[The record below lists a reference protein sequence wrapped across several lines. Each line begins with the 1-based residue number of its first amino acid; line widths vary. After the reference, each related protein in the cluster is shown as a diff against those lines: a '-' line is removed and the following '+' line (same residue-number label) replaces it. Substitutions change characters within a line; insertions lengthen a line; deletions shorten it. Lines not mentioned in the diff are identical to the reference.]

1 MIATNFGYGKFLYE
15 VSYLC
20 PGGITMKKILIT
32 FLMLIVLCS
41 GINVDAYVSDGVDA
55 FYFKELLESA
65 QPIVFNQA
73 ETGTRVDDS
82 EIAYKLYVPV
92 TLDVTVTVTFDKDAS
107 ELSSYAWLID
117 INNDYCYMD
126 LSIQKGRRNGENY
139 SVTCKE
145 TVRLNAGYYILA
157 VNPHH
162 YGSKTNTKI
171 TGTLPTK
178 PSVTKLKKQGKKSA
192 VLKWNRIN
200 SVTGY
205 QVYRRTGTFG
215 KYSKVKTLNSTSFVN
230 KKLKKNKTYYYKV
243 RAYQNIGGTVFYSP
257 FSSAKKIKMK

>member
-1 MIATNFGYGKFLYE
+1 M
-15 VSYLC
+15 
-20 PGGITMKKILIT
+20 GGIAMKKKYFLFIAVFILC
-32 FLMLIVLCS
+32 L
-41 GINVDAYVSDGVDA
+41 GKNVYASDGIDNR
-55 FYFKELLESA
+55 YFNSLVNHANTIEFNDLQVAEEEYLESSVA
-65 QPIVFNQA
+65 PC
-73 ETGTRVDDS
+73 GTV
-82 EIAYKLYVPV
+82 YKFYVPT
-92 TLDVTVTVTFDKDAS
+92 TLNVTVTVTYDQKSDQ
-107 ELSSYAWLID
+107 YANVWLMD
-117 INNDYCYMD
+117 INNEHLINEMN
-126 LSIQKGRRNGENY
+126 INEGKRNGANNN
-139 SVTCKE
+139 VTCSK
-145 TVRLNAGYYILA
+145 TFCLNPGYYILA
-157 VNPHH
+157 VHTRWTL
-162 YGSKTNTKI
+162 YSDGAKTYTKI

-178 PSVTKLKKQGKKSA
+178 PSVAKLKKQGKKSA